1 MTTCF
6 PVFRKTGKGDNMAK
20 RANLAA
26 NVKAAAGTP
35 VALPLPAAKP
45 QPAPKATPETKRT
58 VSRAGRKAVYAWVDP
73 TEHMKLKRLALDT
86 GLTIEAL
93 VTDGVQLVF
102 AKHKVK

>member
-1 MTTCF
+1 
-6 PVFRKTGKGDNMAK
+6 MAK

-26 NVKAAAGTP
+26 NVKAAAGAP
-35 VALPLPAAKP
+35 VALPLPATRV
-45 QPAPKATPETKRT
+45 QPAPAPETHPDAKRT
-58 VSRAGRKAVYAWVDP
+58 ASRVGRKAVYAWVDP